1 MGAFV
6 AGYTVSS
13 RTYVVPGI
21 DPDLSQRVCDALYLK
36 RQGLSRVPIDLE
48 KMTVHFNSDKET
60 LIRIITW
67 YERNLL
73 DTHFDYGQT

>member
-36 RQGLSRVPIDLE
+36 RQGLSRVPIDLD
-48 KMTVHFNSDKET
+48 KMAVHFNSDKET
-60 LIRIITW
+60 LIKIIAW
-67 YERNLL
+67 YERNLIN
-73 DTHFDYGQT
+73 TVFEVT